1 MKKLLSYLVL
11 ISMLCMT
18 MLGGITSQAADI
30 VTDYGTI
37 PTQYADADTYPII
50 VFGADGSIKH
60 AGTKISANDGALL
73 YIRGDYGDWRGK
85 YVLVRKDITWD
96 SAYGNFRSHS
106 NSGTVN
112 DAVIDLCLN
121 MNVIDA

>member
-1 MKKLLSYLVL
+1 MRKILSYLVL

-37 PTQYADADTYPII
+37 TTQYADANKYPII
-50 VFGADGSIKH
+50 VFGADKTIKY
-60 AGTKISANDGALL
+60 AGTNISADTGALM
-73 YIRGDYGDWRGK
+73 YIRGDYSTWSGK

-96 SAYGNFRSHS
+96 SIYGNFRLHS
-106 NSGTVN
+106 NSGTEEN
-112 DAVIDLCLN
+112 AVIDLGDRKS
-121 MNVIDA
+121 VV